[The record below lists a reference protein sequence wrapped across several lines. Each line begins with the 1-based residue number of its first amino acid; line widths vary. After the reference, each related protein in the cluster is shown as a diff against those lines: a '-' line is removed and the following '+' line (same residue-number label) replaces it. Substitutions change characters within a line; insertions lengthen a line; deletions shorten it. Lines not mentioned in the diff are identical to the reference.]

1 MADYMYT
8 VCFYADLLPVA
19 YHQLVLQV
27 SIVIHT
33 SSSVGVHEY
42 GIESEVMPLKIT
54 LLTAISSGGSRGGGG
69 GGVESPSPSPPLHQF
84 VPATSYS

>member
-1 MADYMYT
+1 MADHMYT
-8 VCFYADLLPVA
+8 VCFYADLPPVA
-19 YHQLVLQV
+19 YHQFVLQV

-69 GGVESPSPSPPLHQF
+69 RGVESPSPPLHQF